1 MGRCL
6 VNVDRLL
13 DDRQLLAGQAEHPR
27 HLFRRGGATQGFGE
41 PQRCPPPLREQFDH
55 VGRDPDCLTG
65 VDQGPLDRL
74 FDPIA
79 GVGAK
84 PGAHRGIEAFDRPE
98 EAEIPLLDE
107 IGQQQATVGIA
118 AGDVDHEP
126 EIGSNHMVAGE
137 RVTPTNTLGEPF
149 LVRRSEQGCLVDVPQ
164 VGLERVLHG
173 GRPLTTGGRGHD
185 GLGARGTTN

>member
-1 MGRCL
+1 MHLEPIAAVLQIVFVDDRVGRQFSRFADGDYAQAEFEGQRTGEQEAAGL
-6 VNVDRLL
+6 DRRDHVELHAPPGLGESADRL
-13 DDRQLLAGQAEHPR
+13 
-27 HLFRRGGATQGFGE
+27 GE
-41 PQRCPPPLREQFDH
+41 P
-55 VGRDPDCLTG
+55 GR
-65 VDQGPLDRL
+65 V
-74 FDPIA
+74 
-79 GVGAK
+79 
-84 PGAHRGIEAFDRPE
+84 
-98 EAEIPLLDE
+98 
-107 IGQQQATVGIA
+107 GQQRRDVAKQDARLGEVGNRA
-118 AGDVDHEP
+118 DEAGDVDHEP